1 MTIEIKI
8 PQNII
13 NKCTECGWGEQE
25 IKVHFA
31 TYLSE
36 VMNHPY
42 GHFEQDFETWLEDL
56 DEEELSRSNYP
67 ANVEGSVEFNEF
79 NEEFQQEGLTI
90 EDLRGKRFVS
100 KDYIRPVYV
109 VGPSTDGICTIE
121 WMATLSASLQS
132 TTYTDA
138 QVVHYF
144 NNGTWILFE

>member
-42 GHFEQDFETWLEDL
+42 GHFEQDFQTWLQDL
-56 DEEELSRSNYP
+56 DEDLE
-67 ANVEGSVEFNEF
+67 
-79 NEEFQQEGLTI
+79 QQAEVVVEGLTI

-121 WMATLSASLQS
+121 WMATHSNKLES
-132 TTYTDA
+132 TTYGDA
-138 QVVHYF
+138 QVVRYF

>member
-1 MTIEIKI
+1 MTMEIKI

-42 GHFEQDFETWLEDL
+42 GHFEQDFETWLQDL
-56 DEEELSRSNYP
+56 DEELE
-67 ANVEGSVEFNEF
+67 
-79 NEEFQQEGLTI
+79 QQAEVVVEGLTI
-90 EDLRGKRFVS
+90 DDLRGKRFVS

-121 WMATLSASLQS
+121 WMATLSDKLQS

-138 QVVHYF
+138 QVVHYI

>member
-31 TYLSE
+31 SYLSE

-42 GHFEQDFETWLEDL
+42 GHFEQDFETWLQDL
-56 DEEELSRSNYP
+56 DEEE
-67 ANVEGSVEFNEF
+67 FNKQAE
-79 NEEFQQEGLTI
+79 QVAEGLTI
-90 EDLRGKRFVS
+90 DDLRGKRFVS

-109 VGPSTDGICTIE
+109 VGTSVDGVCTIE
-121 WMATLSASLQS
+121 WMANLSNKLQS
-132 TTYTDA
+132 TTYSDA
-138 QVVHYF
+138 EVVYYI

>member
-8 PQNII
+8 PQDII

-31 TYLSE
+31 SYLSE

-42 GHFEQDFETWLEDL
+42 NHFQQDFQTWLEDL
-56 DEEELSRSNYP
+56 DEEEV
-67 ANVEGSVEFNEF
+67 A
-79 NEEFQQEGLTI
+79 QGLTI

-109 VGPSTDGICTIE
+109 VGSSKDGICTIE
-121 WMATLSASLQS
+121 WMATLSDKLQS
-132 TTYTDA
+132 TTYRDA
-138 QVVHYF
+138 EVVHYI